1 MPLRGRKS
9 VVTAGC
15 SNAATEGD
23 EDDCAVTACGKALMP
38 IPPVLGC
45 LKERGG
51 RQSRYETLAIEKR
64 IGPPHSTEKGVYKE
78 CDWRSLKRLSF
89 MA

>member
-1 MPLRGRKS
+1 LRGRKS
-9 VVTAGC
+9 VACSVWPGC
-15 SNAATEGD
+15 SNAAVG
-23 EDDCAVTACGKALMP
+23 CAETALGEALMP

>member
-1 MPLRGRKS
+1 
-9 VVTAGC
+9 
-15 SNAATEGD
+15 
-23 EDDCAVTACGKALMP
+23 MP